1 MPGFRRHLRERFSFG
16 LHGRSIAVER
26 VQTLAIVK
34 DLDIVK
40 DLVHDLHMRLVA
52 AHRLQFPPANA
63 NSVAN
68 CRA

>member
-1 MPGFRRHLRERFSFG
+1 
-16 LHGRSIAVER
+16 